1 MLPTRE
7 AYIKREESDFG
18 VEDVGN
24 HITLNTDCEHGEGGS
39 HEGTADSEEVK
50 EIKVETVEKICFLK
64 EELHSSY
71 LDEADYAKGE
81 LRHQG
86 KLKVD
91 PTEEKPLVVE
101 CFENTQEI
109 TSESTDEKLLLMGG
123 F

>member
-1 MLPTRE
+1 MLPARE
-7 AYIKREESDFG
+7 AYIKREESDF

-24 HITLNTDCEHGEGGS
+24 HITLNIDCEHGEGGS
-39 HEGTADSEEVK
+39 QEGTADSEEVK
-50 EIKVETVEKICFLK
+50 EIKVETLEEICFLK

-71 LDEADYAKGE
+71 LDEPDYANGE

-91 PTEEKPLVVE
+91 PTEEKPLEVE

-109 TSESTDEKLLLMGG
+109 TYDSTDEKNVHGG